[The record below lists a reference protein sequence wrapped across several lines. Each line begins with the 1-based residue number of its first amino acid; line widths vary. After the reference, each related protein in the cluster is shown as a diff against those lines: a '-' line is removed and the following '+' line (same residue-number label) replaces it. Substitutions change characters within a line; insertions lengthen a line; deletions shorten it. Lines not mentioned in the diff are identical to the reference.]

1 MLSIARVEEIQIAIE
16 SLPYQEYIR
25 LRQWFS
31 ERDWEKWDR
40 QIEAD
45 SESGELDFSEETLD
59 EGFKGFP
66 KTRFPHY
73 CTTPE
78 EVEWCADQIAEEHDL
93 QRKTKIDDHTFKYEN
108 DKISLTIRI
117 FGDNWRGKQHCYSF
131 EMVSLCRKDIGEE
144 FLAYRGMASGHLKRR
159 RWRKVPSYFADDVC
173 VSIEA
178 LNSVDRFGRVKGE
191 IYEWR
196 GRYGFARVGSV
207 RKIFVWGRDI
217 PEAMRESVLVGTEL
231 RFRVIDDPKGPRAT
245 DIVAVGSG

>member
-1 MLSIARVEEIQIAIE
+1 MSIARVEEIQVAIE
-16 SLPYQEYIR
+16 SLPYQEYMR

-31 ERDWEKWDR
+31 ERDWGKWDR

-45 SESGELDFSEETLD
+45 SESGKVEFSEEALD
-59 EGFKGFP
+59 EVFKGFG

-78 EVEWCADQIAEEHDL
+78 EAERCADQIAEEHDL

-117 FGDNWRGKQHCYSF
+117 FGDNWHGKRHCYSF

-144 FLAYRGMASGHLKRR
+144 FLAYRGRGHLKRQ
-159 RWRKVPSYFADDVC
+159 RWRKVPSYFADDIC

-178 LNSVDRFGRVKGE
+178 LNSVDRSGRVKGE
-191 IYEWR
+191 IYVWR
-196 GRYGFARVGSV
+196 ESYGFARVGSA
-207 RKIFVWGRDI
+207 RGIFVWGGDI
-217 PEAMRESVLVGTEL
+217 PEAMREGVMVGTEL

-245 DIVAVGSG
+245 DIAEVGSG